1 MLKLIEY
8 IEQFVNVTF
17 DFIES
22 KWESK
27 KVQSLTGYTLVL
39 AFLGYLFLI
48 EVQRQGFLPNIFSE
62 LIPTNHFYAI
72 SFAFTILL
80 FFEVISLVFSLVK
93 SVSIAMGKQ
102 FEILSL
108 ILLRSSFK
116 EFIYFPEPI
125 GWHEISTP
133 LMHIMSDAG
142 GALLI
147 FIILGIYYR
156 IQKHQAITSDELEQ
170 KRFISAKK
178 LLSLILIVIFLYLGV
193 VFVLDLLLGY
203 THNDFFSTFYTV
215 LIFSDIL
222 LVLISLK
229 YCQNYF
235 VVFRNSAFALTTVF
249 IRLALIAPPYCN
261 VGMAVFAG
269 LFTLVVTLA
278 YNYFHKGKTY
288 LF

>member
-1 MLKLIEY
+1 MLKFIEF
-8 IEQFVNVTF
+8 IERIVNSTF
-17 DFIES
+17 DYLES

-27 KVQSLTGYTLVL
+27 KFQSLTGYTLVSS
-39 AFLGYLFLI
+39 FLGYLFLI
-48 EVQRQGFLPNIFSE
+48 ELQRQGLLPSTLNN

-80 FFEVISLVFSLVK
+80 IFEIISLVFSLVK
-93 SVSIAMGKQ
+93 SVSISMGKQ

-125 GWHEISTP
+125 NWDKISTP
-133 LMHIMSDAG
+133 LLSIMSDAG

-147 FIILGIYYR
+147 FIILGIYYK
-156 IQKHQAITSDELEQ
+156 IQRHQAITDDELEQ
-170 KRFISAKK
+170 KRFVSAKK
-178 LLSLILIVIFLYLGV
+178 LLSLLLIVAFVYLGV
-193 VFVLDLLLGY
+193 IVLGGLFLEQ
-203 THNDFFSTFYTV
+203 THSDFFSTFYTI

-222 LVLISLK
+222 IVLISLK

-249 IRLALIAPPYCN
+249 IRLALIAPQYCN
-261 VGMAVFAG
+261 VAMSVFAG
-269 LFTLVVTLA
+269 IFTLGVTIA
-278 YNYFHKGKTY
+278 YNYFHKGKTN